1 MKKIFLFILIVT
13 AICCVGKVSAV
24 EKKNIQET
32 NHSIDNYFDQYISAD
47 FYTQI
52 KAGNFNRNI
61 FPKFS
66 DRTAWEKARKNK
78 YADMIL
84 READSVL
91 KEEIKPL
98 TFSEFR
104 RYSLDGDRAGYQGL
118 FYDRRKNLGL
128 LTVAMCLTGDKEKY
142 LPKILDYTIAIMG
155 EFTWVLPAHS
165 YWKGDDFKQL
175 GDVMSTDLCAS
186 VTGAVMALVHHL
198 IGEELDKIFE
208 NLTEKIRKMTLER
221 TVYNVFYNPH
231 PIKKIKLW
239 WFQLGGKKN
248 NWTPWCS
255 YNNMLAAILLEKDTD
270 KLAFYLRRYLQA
282 NAHFVAKYGD
292 DGYCNEG
299 PGYYAH
305 AGLNLF
311 EIFNLLHKIRPG
323 SMKKVFAIPKIR
335 AMFEF
340 ITRVRIGEKYQVNFG
355 DTHSPLF
362 APKIDGVA
370 VCAKRIDSA
379 PMRAA
384 VSGRTSDLG
393 GNGQHLNTCLRLLF
407 DVPQESE
414 KEVFPLEKLAFFKDR
429 FAILRS
435 DKFSATMKA
444 GNNLESHNHNDLGHF
459 TLYHKGIPVI
469 VDAGTEKYSK
479 TNFSAK
485 RYTLWYTRGSG
496 HNAPVFGKTEQESS
510 PDYTATLE
518 IADQKKMVCD
528 LGKAYPAAAGVKN
541 FIRTLDFA
549 PEKVVVED
557 NFELSVPQ
565 EVQIKLLS
573 LTKPEAVSASFL
585 KIGSVNLQLEGIEF
599 ATVNT
604 RPEMNGSWECEVYEI
619 ILKSKNNNYK
629 MIFSENNRK

>member
-1 MKKIFLFILIVT
+1 MKRTFIFISIIT
-13 AICCVGKVSAV
+13 AVCCIGKVSAV
-24 EKKNIQET
+24 EKKNIQATE
-32 NHSIDNYFDQYISAD
+32 NSVDNYFDQYISND

-61 FPKFS
+61 YPKFS
-66 DRTAWEKARKNK
+66 DRAAWEKARKNK
-78 YADMIL
+78 YADAII
-84 READSVL
+84 READAVL
-91 KEEIKPL
+91 KEELKPL

-104 RYSLDGDRAGYQGL
+104 RYSLEGDRAGYQGM

-128 LTVAMCLTGDKEKY
+128 LTVAMCLTGDKDKY
-142 LPKILDYTIAIMG
+142 LPKIFDYTIAIMG

-165 YWKGDDFKQL
+165 YWKGDDYKQL
-175 GDVMSTDLCAS
+175 GDVMSTDLGSSA
-186 VTGAVMALVHHL
+186 TGAAMALVHHL
-198 IGEELDKIFE
+198 VGGELDKVFE
-208 NLTEKIRKMTLER
+208 NLTEKIAKITLER

-231 PIKKIKLW
+231 PIKTIKLW

-255 YNNMLAAILLEKDTD
+255 YNNMLAAILLEKDTE

-282 NAHFVAKYGD
+282 NAHFIAKYGD

-299 PGYYAH
+299 PGYYSH

-311 EIFNLLHKIRPG
+311 EILNLLHKVRPG
-323 SMKKVFAIPKIR
+323 SMEKVFAVPKIR
-335 AMFEF
+335 AIFEF

-370 VCAKRIDSA
+370 VCGKVINSA
-379 PMRAA
+379 AMRAA
-384 VSGRTSDLG
+384 GTVGTADLG
-393 GNGQHLNTCLRLLF
+393 VNGQHLNTCLRLLF
-407 DVPQESE
+407 DVPQDMK
-414 KEVFPLEKLAFFKDR
+414 KEVLPLEKMVFFKDR

-435 DKFSATMKA
+435 DKFTATMKA

-459 TLYHKGIPVI
+459 TLYYKGEPVI

-479 TNFSAK
+479 TNFSAN

-510 PDYTATLE
+510 TDYTATLE
-518 IADQKKMVCD
+518 VADQKKILCD
-528 LGKAYPAAAGVKN
+528 LGKAYPAPAGVKN

-557 NFELSVPQ
+557 KFELASAQ

-573 LTKPEAVSASFL
+573 LTKPEVVSANLL
-585 KIGSVNLQLEGIEF
+585 KIGGVSLQLEGIEF
-599 ATVNT
+599 FTVNT
-604 RPEMNGSWECEVYEI
+604 HPEMNGSWEREVCEI
-619 ILKSKNNNYK
+619 ILKSKNNNYR
-629 MIFSENNRK
+629 MMFSEK